1 MDRDAEIKEINREL
15 ALLRAR
21 CAWYGPAARIMKTV
35 FHGAYM
41 LCAIAAAL
49 FAVKLFLFDAL
60 YGVLFLGAALI
71 FTVATFWFVR
81 SINLHWVDFVS
92 QSPRGIYS
100 PTFFYPNADR
110 AAIDRGNALALLPRL
125 RG

>member
-1 MDRDAEIKEINREL
+1 MNRDAEIKEINREL

-35 FHGAYM
+35 FHGADTALRYRGGAVRRQAVPVR
-41 LCAIAAAL
+41 CALRRILPRRSAN
-49 FAVKLFLFDAL
+49 FHR
-60 YGVLFLGAALI
+60 GHI
-71 FTVATFWFVR
+71 WFVR

-92 QSPRGIYS
+92 QSPRHLQ
-100 PTFFYPNADR
+100 PDFFFPDADS

-125 RG
+125 KG